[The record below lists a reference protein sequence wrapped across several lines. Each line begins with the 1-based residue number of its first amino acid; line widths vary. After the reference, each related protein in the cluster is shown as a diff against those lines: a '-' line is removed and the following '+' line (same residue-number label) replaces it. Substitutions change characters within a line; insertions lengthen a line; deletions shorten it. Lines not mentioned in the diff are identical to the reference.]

1 MRKALA
7 IARRVFLRMSVR
19 EKLLALLFI
28 LVMLFLWTNSLL
40 QRGSQWKSD
49 FASAGNGLS
58 IQQQWLDIEDR
69 TAMDLEAALERVEP
83 SKTFSA
89 SQLAGRIDDIVRQVG
104 LAAKAEI
111 NPVKT
116 REGEIFDDHN
126 IRVRLRRIDIS
137 QVIDFNSRIRDES
150 PYINIEKITLTPV
163 RNKEA
168 EIDARF
174 EINSFEL
181 KRQ

>member
-1 MRKALA
+1 MSKAIH
-7 IARRVFLRMSVR
+7 IARRIFVRMTVR
-19 EKLLALLFI
+19 EKLLTLLFI
-28 LVMLFLWTNSLL
+28 LVMLYLWTNSLA

-49 FASAGNGLS
+49 FDSAGSALAT
-58 IQQQWLDIEDR
+58 QQYWLDIEDR
-69 TAMDLEAALERVEP
+69 TAVELEAALARVEP

-89 SQLAGRIDDIVRQVG
+89 SQLAGRIDDIVRRVG
-104 LAAKAEI
+104 LAAQAEI

-126 IRVRLRRIDIS
+126 IRVRLRRIDIG
-137 QVIDFNSRIRDES
+137 QVIQFNRRIREEG
-150 PYINIEKITLTPV
+150 PYINIEKITLTPI
-163 RNKEA
+163 RSRES

-181 KRQ
+181 KRR

>member
-7 IARRVFLRMSVR
+7 IIRRVFLRTSVR

-28 LVMLFLWTNSLL
+28 VVMLFLWTNSLV

-49 FASAGNGLS
+49 FVTAGGLLER
-58 IQQQWLDIEDR
+58 QQLWLDVENS
-69 TAMDLEAALERVEP
+69 TAVELEAALERVEP
-83 SKTFSA
+83 SKTYSA
-89 SQLAGRIDDIVRQVG
+89 PQLAGRIDAIVREVG
-104 LAAKAEI
+104 VAAKAEI

-116 REGEIFDDHN
+116 RNGEIFDDHN

-137 QVIDFNSRIRDES
+137 QIIDFNNRIRAES

-163 RNKEA
+163 RNKEDQ
-168 EIDARF
+168 IDARF

-181 KRQ
+181 KR

>member
-1 MRKALA
+1 MRKAFT
-7 IARRVFLRMSVR
+7 IIRRMFLRMSVR
-19 EKLLALLFI
+19 EKLLALLFV
-28 LVMLFLWTNSLL
+28 LVMLFLWTNNLM

-49 FASAGNGLS
+49 FASAGGRLER
-58 IQQQWLDIEDR
+58 QQLWLDVEER
-69 TAMDLEAALERVEP
+69 TAIELEAALERVEP
-83 SKTFSA
+83 NKTFSA
-89 SQLAGRIDDIVRQVG
+89 SQLAGRIDDIVRQAG
-104 LAAKAEI
+104 LATKADI

-126 IRVRLRRIDIS
+126 IRVRLRRIDIG

-150 PYINIEKITLTPV
+150 PYINIEKVTLTPV
-163 RNKEA
+163 KNKEA

-181 KRQ
+181 KR

>member
-7 IARRVFLRMSVR
+7 IVRRVFLRMSVR

-28 LVMLFLWTNSLL
+28 LVMLFLWTNSLV
-40 QRGSQWKSD
+40 QRGSQWKTD
-49 FASAGNGLS
+49 FTSAGSLLDR
-58 IQQQWLDIEDR
+58 QQLWLDIETR
-69 TAMDLEAALERVEP
+69 TAAELEAALERVEP

-104 LAAKAEI
+104 LATKAEI

-126 IRVRLRRIDIS
+126 IRVRLRRIDIG

-163 RNKEA
+163 RNKET